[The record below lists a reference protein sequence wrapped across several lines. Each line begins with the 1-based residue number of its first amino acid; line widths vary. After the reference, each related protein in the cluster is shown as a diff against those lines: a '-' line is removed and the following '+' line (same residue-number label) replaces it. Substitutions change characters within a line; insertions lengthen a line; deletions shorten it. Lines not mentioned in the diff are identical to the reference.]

1 MFIRPS
7 ADKSFRKQMICVFLL
22 LLAVLLCSFAA
33 GFAEE
38 PLPSAFR
45 LIGVPHGKSAS
56 VRSTP
61 AHKGEVLFTLEAGE
75 SCEIIGQKDKYYI
88 VKAHDRTGYVDS
100 TQLDTQA
107 TEADPAVPEFICPAV
122 SLEDPIPDRHADY
135 LVLQG
140 VLTTD
145 QPVETLFIYVW
156 DERLYR
162 VEKTVIKPLPQPS
175 SSISMDILANALRFS
190 QFSGGRKT
198 VYLEGVCGGETRLF
212 FRSPAYICRENSEPA
227 HVTGLCKGLPGSLT
241 DTKLTTAWKAT
252 RREPALQ
259 FTIPEEAGAVLM
271 TLEWKDFPGPVTVE
285 LLDADGGVLS
295 ELSRAGNFYMDAVPL
310 SSGVREVRMT
320 PQNAE
325 AALSSVRVYS
335 EPYPRHV
342 IQEWE
347 DIPDK
352 IDILFV
358 STHQDDEML
367 FFGGAIPAY
376 AAQEDLTVA
385 VLYMTTCS
393 RLRCRE
399 GLDGLWT
406 AGLRYHPIFLGLEDY
421 NTFNVM
427 EARARWKQFNPE
439 EMLAEVLCRYRPEV
453 VICQDYNGEYGHGQ
467 HKLTASLVTS
477 AIENAADPGRP
488 DCWNVK
494 KFYVHLYGENQVYM
508 NWNEP
513 LDSTG
518 VITPMFLAMEGFD
531 KHRSQ
536 HAYFSM
542 RRDGTRYDNTLFGLV
557 RTTVGPDLLK
567 NDFMENIR

>member
-1 MFIRPS
+1 
-7 ADKSFRKQMICVFLL
+7 
-22 LLAVLLCSFAA
+22 
-33 GFAEE
+33 
-38 PLPSAFR
+38 
-45 LIGVPHGKSAS
+45 
-56 VRSTP
+56 
-61 AHKGEVLFTLEAGE
+61 
-75 SCEIIGQKDKYYI
+75 
-88 VKAHDRTGYVDS
+88 
-100 TQLDTQA
+100 
-107 TEADPAVPEFICPAV
+107 
-122 SLEDPIPDRHADY
+122 
-135 LVLQG
+135 
-140 VLTTD
+140 
-145 QPVETLFIYVW
+145 
-156 DERLYR
+156 
-162 VEKTVIKPLPQPS
+162 
-175 SSISMDILANALRFS
+175 
-190 QFSGGRKT
+190 
-198 VYLEGVCGGETRLF
+198 
-212 FRSPAYICRENSEPA
+212 
-227 HVTGLCKGLPGSLT
+227 
-241 DTKLTTAWKAT
+241 
-252 RREPALQ
+252 
-259 FTIPEEAGAVLM
+259 
-271 TLEWKDFPGPVTVE
+271 
-285 LLDADGGVLS
+285 
-295 ELSRAGNFYMDAVPL
+295 
-310 SSGVREVRMT
+310 MT

-488 DCWNVK
+488 DCCNVK